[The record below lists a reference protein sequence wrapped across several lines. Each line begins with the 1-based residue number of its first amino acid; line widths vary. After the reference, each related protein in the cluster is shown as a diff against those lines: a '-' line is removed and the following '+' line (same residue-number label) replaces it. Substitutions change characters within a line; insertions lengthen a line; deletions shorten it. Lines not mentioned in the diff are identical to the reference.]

1 MRTTKV
7 VGLLVALF
15 LPVPAHAQ
23 TDDEAA
29 VRAVVD
35 RLFDAMR
42 AADSAGVRA
51 VLHPKTRLTSVA
63 ESDGQPA
70 IEVLDSMDGFINA
83 VGTPHEE
90 TWDERIW
97 DVEVRID
104 GRLATVWANY
114 AFYLGDRLSHCG
126 VDAFQLFKDVD
137 GWKIFEIADTR
148 RREGCEPPP
157 TG

>member
-1 MRTTKV
+1 MRTTKL
-7 VGLLVALF
+7 VGLFLALI
-15 LPVPAHAQ
+15 LPLPARAQ
-23 TDDEAA
+23 TDEEAA
-29 VRAVVD
+29 VRATVD

-42 AADSAGVRA
+42 AADSGGVRA
-51 VLHPKTRLTSVA
+51 ALHPATRLVSITEREGQPVLHVE
-63 ESDGQPA
+63 ESM
-70 IEVLDSMDGFINA
+70 EGFITA

-104 GRLATVWANY
+104 GRLATLWTKY
-114 AFYLGDRLSHCG
+114 AFYLGDQLSHCG
-126 VDAFQLFKDVD
+126 VDAFQLFKGVD

-148 RREGCEPPP
+148 RREGCEPLP

>member
-1 MRTTKV
+1 MRTTKI
-7 VGLLVALF
+7 VGLILALM
-15 LPVPAHAQ
+15 LPVPAWAQ
-23 TDDEAA
+23 ADDEAA

-42 AADSAGVRA
+42 AADSAGVRS
-51 VLHPKTRLTSVA
+51 VLHPKARLISVT
-63 ESDGQPA
+63 ESDGQPT
-70 IEVLDSMDGFINA
+70 IEILDSMDGFINA
-83 VGTPHEE
+83 VGTAHEE

-114 AFYLGDRLSHCG
+114 AFYVGDRLSHCG
-126 VDAFQLFKDVD
+126 VDAFQLFNDVD